1 MLISSAKHSVRPS
14 TNESNSLNTR
24 LCKNLQ
30 SMTLSARFQTELQ
43 QLESQNEP
51 FLFNQQR
58 STLSSVDMSRQISS
72 KQSYRSSMPNINNN
86 NNGYHNLSSKR
97 KSEGLILRTTPC
109 LIYMPGLKQEE
120 FKEETQQQPVQKK
133 QFKAPLLKT
142 PIKHISFQFR
152 NRDKWNP
159 LQKIN

>member
-14 TNESNSLNTR
+14 TNESSSLNTR

-43 QLESQNEP
+43 QLEPQNEP

-72 KQSYRSSMPNINNN
+72 KQSFRSSMPNINHGN
-86 NNGYHNLSSKR
+86 HNFSQKR
-97 KSEGLILRTTPC
+97 KSEGLLLRTTPC

-120 FKEETQQQPVQKK
+120 FKEEAQSQPALKK
-133 QFKAPLLKT
+133 QFRAPLLKT
-142 PIKHISFQFR
+142 PLKHISFQFR
-152 NRDKWNP
+152 NRDKGTP
-159 LQKIN
+159 LEKIN